1 MSKSIYFFNVLISLA
16 LLSLTKPA
24 SFKKF
29 DLDNAES
36 TIKWTGKKV
45 TGSHWGFIKFSDG
58 TLSVSNGTLK
68 GGTFNIDMTSM
79 DCQDTKGEYGDKLI
93 GHLKSDDFFAS
104 EKFPKSTLVIKSI
117 SYKGKGKYLIV
128 ADLAI
133 KGITQ
138 RVSFPANVSISQS
151 NLSATATFNINRTKY
166 DIKYGSGSF
175 FENLGDKAIDD
186 NFKVEI
192 KIIAKT
198 A

>member
-1 MSKSIYFFNVLISLA
+1 MSKSIYFFTVLFSLA
-16 LLSLTKPA
+16 LLSLAKPA
-24 SFKKF
+24 SLKKF

-58 TLSVSNGTLK
+58 TLSVSNGALK

-117 SYKGKGKYLIV
+117 SNKGKGKYVIA
-128 ADLAI
+128 ADLTI
-133 KGITQ
+133 KGITK
-138 RVSFPANVSISQS
+138 RVSFPANVSISKS
-151 NLSATATFNINRTKY
+151 NLTATATFNINRTKY